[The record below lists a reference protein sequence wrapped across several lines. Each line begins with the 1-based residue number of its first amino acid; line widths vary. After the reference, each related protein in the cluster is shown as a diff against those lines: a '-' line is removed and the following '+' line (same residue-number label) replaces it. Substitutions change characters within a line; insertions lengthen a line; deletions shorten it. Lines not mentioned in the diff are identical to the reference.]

1 MSTKPWYA
9 SVPRSTGNH
18 IMAGMVITA
27 VAVLGFSA
35 WSATAPIAGA
45 IITSGAFVA
54 SGQNKTI
61 QHLEGGVIREIL
73 VREGDVVEVGQ
84 TLLVLDDTTP
94 RAEQR
99 RLTLK
104 QARLEAVEARLKA
117 EINASETVDI
127 PAHLLEADEPEVATI
142 IENQR
147 LTFRA
152 RRNSMMSE
160 IAAIEEGINSLEEH
174 LTGARTQLA
183 AVKDQLI
190 LYEEEIGGKKGLLT
204 SGLIRKSEVL
214 QLQRAR
220 LGLQGEVG
228 RLTGDIGDT
237 RERIARSREQIAG
250 VRNAAVKQAIEQLQD
265 VRAEIF
271 DTRERLMTAR
281 GILDRIRVAAPVRGA
296 VVKMRYHT
304 AGGVVEPGRSILEI
318 LPLREEL
325 LIEVRVR
332 AQDIDSVKHG
342 NLAMVRLTALNQR
355 ITPMISGEVVYV
367 SADAIS
373 EEGRT
378 DKASRDT
385 YIARVRLSTEEV
397 STVAN
402 FTPTPGMPAEVYIR
416 TADRTFFQYLTKP
429 VRDTMSRAFRE
440 P

>member
-1 MSTKPWYA
+1 
-9 SVPRSTGNH
+9 
-18 IMAGMVITA
+18 MAGMIITG

-127 PAHLLEADEPEVATI
+127 PAQLLESDEPEVATI

-152 RRNSMMSE
+152 RRNSLMSE

-204 SGLIRKSEVL
+204 NGLIRKSEVL

-281 GILDRIRVAAPVRGA
+281 GILDRIRVTAPVRGA

-304 AGGVVEPGRSILEI
+304 PGGVVEPGRSILEI

-385 YIARVRLSTEEV
+385 YIARVRLSGEEV
-397 STVAN
+397 STVTN

>member
-1 MSTKPWYA
+1 MPAKVWYA
-9 SVPRSTGNH
+9 SVPRSTRKH
-18 IMAGMVITA
+18 ILAGMIITG
-27 VAVLGFSA
+27 VAVVGFSA

-73 VREGDVVEVGQ
+73 VREGDIVEAGQ
-84 TLLVLDDTTP
+84 TLMVLDDTTP

-117 EINASETVDI
+117 EINWNETVEI
-127 PAHLLEADEPEVATI
+127 PPNLLESDEPEVATI

-147 LTFRA
+147 LTFKA
-152 RRNSMMSE
+152 RRTGIQSE
-160 IAAIEEGINSLEEH
+160 ITAMEESVDSLSEH
-174 LTGARTQLA
+174 LAGARTQLA
-183 AVKDQLI
+183 SVKDQLT

-204 SGLIRKSEVL
+204 NGLIRKSEVL

-220 LGLQGEVG
+220 LAMQGEIG

-237 RERIARSREQIAG
+237 RERITRAREQIAG
-250 VRNAAVKQAIEQLQD
+250 LRNSAVKQAIEQLQD
-265 VRAEIF
+265 IRADLF

-281 GILDRIRVAAPVRGA
+281 GILDRVRITAPVRGA
-296 VVKMRYHT
+296 VVKLRYHT
-304 AGGVVEPGRSILEI
+304 PGGVVEPGRSILEV

-332 AQDIDSVKHG
+332 PQDIDSVKQG
-342 NLAMVRLTALNQR
+342 NAAMIRLTALNQR
-355 ITPMISGEVVYV
+355 VTPMLSGEVIYV
-367 SADAIS
+367 SADALS

-378 DKASRDT
+378 DKSSRDT
-385 YIARVRLSTEEV
+385 YVARVRLSSEEIA
-397 STVAN
+397 TVAN

>member
-1 MSTKPWYA
+1 MPAKVWYA
-9 SVPRSTGNH
+9 SVPRSTRKH
-18 IMAGMVITA
+18 VLAGMIITG
-27 VAVLGFSA
+27 VAVVGFSA

-45 IITSGAFVA
+45 IITTGAFVA

-73 VREGDVVEVGQ
+73 VREGDIVEAGQ
-84 TLLVLDDTTP
+84 TLIVLDDTTP
-94 RAEQR
+94 RAELR

-117 EINASETVDI
+117 EINWNDSVEI
-127 PAHLLEADEPEVATI
+127 PAHLMDSDEQEVATI

-147 LTFRA
+147 LTFKA
-152 RRNSMMSE
+152 RRTGIQSE
-160 IAAIEEGINSLEEH
+160 ITAMEESVDSLSEH
-174 LTGARTQLA
+174 LAGARTQLA
-183 AVKDQLI
+183 SVKEQLA

-204 SGLIRKSEVL
+204 NGLIRKSEVL

-220 LGLQGEVG
+220 LAMQGEIG

-237 RERIARSREQIAG
+237 RERITRAREQIAG
-250 VRNAAVKQAIEQLQD
+250 LRNSAVKQAIEQLQD
-265 VRAEIF
+265 VRADLF

-281 GILDRIRVAAPVRGA
+281 GILERVRITAPVRGA
-296 VVKMRYHT
+296 VVKLRYHT
-304 AGGVVEPGRSILEI
+304 PGGVVEPGRSILEV
-318 LPLREEL
+318 LPLRDEL

-332 AQDIDSVKHG
+332 PQDIDSVKRG
-342 NLAMVRLTALNQR
+342 NSAMVRLTALNQR
-355 ITPMISGEVVYV
+355 ITPMLEGEVVYV
-367 SADAIS
+367 SADALS
-373 EEGRT
+373 EDGRT
-378 DKASRDT
+378 DKSSRDT
-385 YIARVRLSTEEV
+385 YIARVRLSSDEIG
-397 STVAN
+397 TVAN